1 MDTKLH
7 SLLSLHKAAVAQA
20 WYDAI
25 IGSYPADSAKFF
37 QAERDCIANPVGQNI
52 ASAARTIIDELIRD
66 PSGPSEALSSALDSV
81 VRIRAVQGF
90 TAGQAVGFVFALK
103 DVIEQQLGADAD
115 AEALRHFDRLVDNLA
130 LHAFEIYMACR
141 EKMAEIRINEV
152 KKRTYKLV
160 ERFNALPPQTKRGA
174 SGQGPGASRD
184 EQTTDDDPRAT
195 ASTKKQD

>member
-1 MDTKLH
+1 
-7 SLLSLHKAAVAQA
+7 
-20 WYDAI
+20 
-25 IGSYPADSAKFF
+25 
-37 QAERDCIANPVGQNI
+37 
-52 ASAARTIIDELIRD
+52 
-66 PSGPSEALSSALDSV
+66 
-81 VRIRAVQGF
+81 
-90 TAGQAVGFVFALK
+90 
-103 DVIEQQLGADAD
+103 
-115 AEALRHFDRLVDNLA
+115 
-130 LHAFEIYMACR
+130 MACR